1 MNRVGMSNESGL
13 NEMGLASKLL
23 TQNVLYDIYLKLF
36 YLNYSLKMFWNLIIL
51 EVWGGINSQY
61 HILHFVDIGDL
72 F

>member
-36 YLNYSLKMFWNLIIL
+36 
-51 EVWGGINSQY
+51 
-61 HILHFVDIGDL
+61 L
-72 F
+72 FKLFPKKCFEI